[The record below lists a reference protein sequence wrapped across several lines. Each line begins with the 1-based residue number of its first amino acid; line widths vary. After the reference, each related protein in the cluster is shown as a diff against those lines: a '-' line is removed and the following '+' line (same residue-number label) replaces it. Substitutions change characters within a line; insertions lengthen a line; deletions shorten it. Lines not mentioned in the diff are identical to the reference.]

1 MPSDTPKGVA
11 NESGNL
17 WELGFG
23 KAAIV
28 KPWAPPQDDRRSFCD
43 PPPAL
48 TTSICNVPSLKESG
62 TGVAVPGI
70 LAGKKNAT
78 QNLKTCAPPLEAI
91 VRALAKSSAD
101 DGGKQTRMML
111 RFYVAATAL
120 TMRLAELSS
129 AYLTRLNR
137 ANQGLADMA
146 ELSGAYQGFARPG
159 RG

>member
-1 MPSDTPKGVA
+1 M
-11 NESGNL
+11 
-17 WELGFG
+17 
-23 KAAIV
+23 
-28 KPWAPPQDDRRSFCD
+28 
-43 PPPAL
+43 
-48 TTSICNVPSLKESG
+48 
-62 TGVAVPGI
+62 AVPRI
-70 LAGKKNAT
+70 FAGKKNAT